1 MDAWNP
7 ARVIV
12 PILALQVLAVM
23 AGAQAGWVLSEQKIS
38 ESNGGFTGTLELHDT
53 FGESLAPL
61 GDLDGDGVPELAVG
75 ASGDDDGGPG
85 RGAVW
90 ILYLNGDG
98 TVKTHEKISNTE
110 GVFTGT
116 LDNGDGFGS
125 SVTSLGDLN
134 GDGID
139 DLAVGA
145 HGDDDGGNNCG
156 AVWILLLDSDSTVM
170 AHQKIS
176 SGEGNFGG
184 ALYDGDA
191 FGGSVA
197 SLGDLDGDG
206 LADLAVGAPR
216 DDDGGSDRGAVWIL
230 FLGGSGTVRS
240 HQKISH
246 TAGNFAGGLDDYDL
260 FGNSLASMGDFDGD
274 GIGDLAVGAFYDY
287 DWGGFRGAVWILFLE
302 SNGTVK
308 SHQKINHLEGGF
320 TGEIEIGDR
329 FGASVTWLT
338 DQDGD
343 GTGDLLVGAVGDDD
357 GGAYDEYRGYGAAWM
372 LFLRSNGT
380 VKAHQKISLVEGG
393 FTGLVRK
400 GDYFGSSVASLGDLD
415 GDGFGDVAV
424 GAYLGHGTHH
434 RCGVVWIL
442 TLQGCPPAGA
452 TFRNP
457 DVGGFSNP
465 AVYDVTDPPIL
476 GVGLGASITTTGKT
490 GSFLVGYTTPTT
502 LATSWGNLL
511 VDATDPNGEL
521 LGAPSGTG
529 DPTVIWT
536 GISDDPIL
544 CGFTCSTQAIRFGG
558 GFDLTNAQDLVL
570 GR

>member
-308 SHQKINHLEGGF
+308 SHQKI
-320 TGEIEIGDR
+320 
-329 FGASVTWLT
+329 S
-338 DQDGD
+338 
-343 GTGDLLVGAVGDDD
+343 LL
-357 GGAYDEYRGYGAAWM
+357 
-372 LFLRSNGT
+372 
-380 VKAHQKISLVEGG
+380 EGG